1 MSLLRTVAE
10 PPFQSLKNTLAS
22 SNDIDNDNNAGTA
35 AAMADAC

>member
-22 SNDIDNDNNAGTA
+22 SNDIDNNNAGTA